1 MMHDPLV
8 DLAEEAVTLVGGW
21 LEAANALETPAERKS
36 VRQMAG
42 VVADPDGMKFTMRFV
57 DRVVRPENHRVAAQQ
72 LSALVAQER
81 LPDFL
86 SPLDRGL
93 LKVGARLAPR
103 LPGIVMPLA
112 NQRMRN
118 LIGHLVVDAAPDAM
132 TEHFGHRKN
141 QGFRL
146 NVNLLGEAVL
156 GDAEALARQTQA
168 LSLLEQ
174 EDIDYVSVKLSSIV
188 AQLNYWDFEGCINRV
203 AERLRPIFAKAKGTS
218 PATFVNLDMEE
229 YHDLELTLAVFM
241 LLLDEP
247 ELHTLDA
254 GIAIQTYL
262 PESLNALETLEAWAA
277 KRYQR
282 VIDGRTGGTVKVR
295 LVKGANL
302 AMERVE
308 AAMHGWEQAPYRT
321 KAETDANY
329 KRCLDQLFYPERLSA
344 MKIGVASHNLF
355 DIAFAKLLADQ
366 RGVTDRVE
374 FEMLEGMA
382 PTHARLI
389 RSQFANE
396 EQSGLLLYTPVV
408 AAEDFD
414 VAISY
419 LFRRLEENAADENF
433 IRHLLALTSGS
444 GTPGGALMESEAERF
459 RVSVRDRDSV
469 ASTPQR
475 TQNRLTE
482 THTDETHTD
491 ETHTEVGDTFNNA
504 ADTDPALK
512 ANRQWAKSAVSNAAV
527 SINAPVV
534 TSRAEIDLIIGRV
547 KEGHEHW
554 QRRSVNERRLKLH
567 DVANELANRRGD
579 LVAAMIHEAH
589 KTLAQA
595 DPEVSEAIDFARYYA
610 DRALDLEAHS
620 SASFRPLGVV
630 CVVPPWNFPVAI
642 PTGGVTASLAAGN
655 AVVFKPAPE
664 SVRCAEIVA
673 ECCWSAGIPREVLQF
688 VRVPENAVGR
698 HLIAH
703 DGLDTVILTGAYET
717 AELFRSWNPDQ
728 RILGETSGKNS
739 LVITPNADV
748 DLAVADLAASAF
760 GHSGQKCSAASL
772 AICVGDVY
780 DSQRFRG
787 QLIDSVSSLQ
797 VGPSSDLATTMGPLI
812 REPDSKLLQ
821 GLTRLDGNESWLL
834 EPHRLGPATWTPG
847 IRSGVQD
854 GSWFH
859 QTECFGPVLGLMKA
873 ETLSEAV
880 RLQNATPFGLM
891 GGIHSLDDSEIGY
904 WLDHVQVGNAYVNR
918 AITGAI
924 VRRQPFGGWKRSSIG
939 PGAKTGGP
947 NYLAQLGVWRP
958 GDLNLND
965 ADWLERAIRSDDDA
979 WRSEFSTEHDPS
991 EIFCESNRFRYRP
1004 LERVAVR
1011 FEDEARQVER
1021 DRVLRAAE
1029 RCGVD
1034 VVVSDSSLESAEAFA
1049 DRLAELNVDR
1059 VHLLGPVHATIRDRA
1074 NNLGIYIASDPVTT
1088 EGRIELL
1095 HYLREQAISE
1105 TMHRYGNLL

>member
-1 MMHDPLV
+1 MHDPLE
-8 DLAEEAVTLVGGW
+8 DLADEAVTLVGGW
-21 LEAANALETPAERKS
+21 LEEANALETPAERRS

-42 VVADPDGMKFTMRFV
+42 VVADPAGMRFTMRFV

-72 LSALVAQER
+72 LSGLVAQDR

-86 SPLDRGL
+86 SAMDRRL
-93 LKVGARLAPR
+93 LKAGARLAPL

-112 NQRMRN
+112 NRRMRN
-118 LIGHLVVDAAPDAM
+118 LIGHLVVDAEPDAM
-132 TEHFGHRKN
+132 ADHFGVRKK

-156 GDAEALARQTQA
+156 GDSEARARQAEALR
-168 LSLLEQ
+168 LLEQ
-174 EDIDYVSVKLSSIV
+174 PDIDYVSVKLSSIV
-188 AQLNYWDFEGCINRV
+188 AQLNYWDFEGCIERV
-203 AERLRPIFAKAKGTS
+203 SERLRPILQKAQSTS

-229 YHDLELTLAVFM
+229 YHDLELTLAVFTA
-241 LLLDEP
+241 LLDEP

-254 GIAIQTYL
+254 GIAIQAYL
-262 PESLNALETLEAWAA
+262 PDSLNALETLQAWAA
-277 KRYQR
+277 KRHQR
-282 VIDGRTGGTVKVR
+282 VLDGRTGGTVKVR

-302 AMERVE
+302 AMERVD

-329 KRCLDQLFYPERLSA
+329 KRCLDQMFYPERLRA

-355 DIAFAKLLADQ
+355 DIAFAKLLADE
-366 RGVTDRVE
+366 RGVADRVE

-389 RSQFANE
+389 RSQFADAGHS

-433 IRHLLALTSGS
+433 IRRLLSLSSHGS
-444 GTPGGALMESEAERF
+444 SVSRNTADAAMESEAERF
-459 RVSVRDRDSV
+459 RASVRDRHLFGT
-469 ASTPQR
+469 TPQR
-475 TQNRLTE
+475 TQNRLV
-482 THTDETHTD
+482 
-491 ETHTEVGDTFNNA
+491 ETHTEVGQAFTNA

-512 ANRQWAKSAVSNAAV
+512 ANRQWAKSVMSRSDV
-527 SINAPVV
+527 SIKAPVV
-534 TSRAEIDLIIGRV
+534 TSRTEIDQIVARAA
-547 KEGHEHW
+547 EGHELW
-554 QRRSVNERRLKLH
+554 QRCSADERRLKLH
-567 DVANELANRRGD
+567 DVANELADRRGD

-589 KTLAQA
+589 KAIDQA

-610 DRALDLEAHS
+610 DRTLDLETPS
-620 SASFRPLGVV
+620 SASFSPFGVV

-673 ECCWSAGIPREVLQF
+673 ECCWSAGIPETVLQF
-688 VRVPENAVGR
+688 VRVPEDEVGR

-703 DGLDTVILTGAYET
+703 NGLGAVILTGAYET

-728 RILGETSGKNS
+728 RIFAETSGKNS
-739 LVITPNADV
+739 LIITPNADV
-748 DLAVADLAASAF
+748 DLAVADLVASAF

-772 AICVGDVY
+772 AVCVGDVY
-780 DSQRFRG
+780 GSPRFRT
-787 QLIDSVSSLQ
+787 QLIDSVASLQ

-812 REPDSKLLQ
+812 REPDPKLIR
-821 GLTRLDGNESWLL
+821 GLTQLDGDERWLIQ
-834 EPHRLGPATWTPG
+834 PQRLGPTTWTPG
-847 IRSGVQD
+847 IRSGVQG

-880 RLQNATPFGLM
+880 QLQNATPFGLT
-891 GGIHSLDDSEIGY
+891 GGIHSLDDTEISY
-904 WLDHVQVGNAYVNR
+904 WLEHVQVGNAYVNR

-947 NYLAQLGVWRP
+947 NYLAQLGAWKPR
-958 GDLNLND
+958 DLNLD
-965 ADWLERAIRSDDDA
+965 SAEWLERAVASDDDA

-991 EIFCESNRFRYRP
+991 GLFCESNRFRYRP

-1011 FEDEARQVER
+1011 CEAEAPQVER
-1021 DRVLRAAE
+1021 DRVLSAAE

-1034 VVVSDSSLESAEAFA
+1034 VVLSESSRESAEAFA
-1049 DRLAELNVDR
+1049 DRLVDLKVDR
-1059 VHLLGPVHATIRDRA
+1059 IRLLGAGRPVIRDRA
-1074 NNLGIYIASDPVTT
+1074 HELGIHVAGDPVTA

-1095 HYLREQAISE
+1095 HYLREQAISQ
-1105 TMHRYGNLL
+1105 TAHRYGNLL